1 LAIIEKFKG
10 GPVGLDNLAAAI
22 GEEKETIEDVIEP
35 YLIQQGYLMRT
46 PKGRIATDLSLKH
59 FNIQIDQSSNT
70 KKFMVARVHH
80 WPIRI
85 YYEDTDSGGVVYHSN
100 YLKFM
105 ERARTEWLR
114 DFEIDQKAL
123 KDNLNLMFVVH
134 EIDIKFTRPA
144 VFNDEI
150 EVQTKLEKLGSVKIE
165 LEQKIFRSS
174 EILIESRVVV
184 ASVNSISM

>member
-1 LAIIEKFKG
+1 
-10 GPVGLDNLAAAI
+10 
-22 GEEKETIEDVIEP
+22 
-35 YLIQQGYLMRT
+35 
-46 PKGRIATDLSLKH
+46 
-59 FNIQIDQSSNT
+59 
-70 KKFMVARVHH
+70 MVALVHH

-100 YLKFM
+100 YLKYM

-114 DFEIDQKAL
+114 DFKVDQKAL
-123 KDNLNLMFVVH
+123 QDNLNLMFVVH
-134 EIDIKFTRPA
+134 EIDIKFMRPA

-174 EILIESRVVV
+174 ELLIESRVVV
-184 ASVNSISM
+184 ASVNSISMKPMRIPNEIKLLMENE

>member
-1 LAIIEKFKG
+1 M
-10 GPVGLDNLAAAI
+10 V
-22 GEEKETIEDVIEP
+22 
-35 YLIQQGYLMRT
+35 
-46 PKGRIATDLSLKH
+46 GRI
-59 FNIQIDQSSNT
+59 
-70 KKFMVARVHH
+70 HH

-114 DFEIDQKAL
+114 DFKIDQKAL

-144 VFNDEI
+144 VFNNEI

-184 ASVNSISM
+184 ASVNSISMKPMRIPNEIKLLMENE

>member
-1 LAIIEKFKG
+1 M
-10 GPVGLDNLAAAI
+10 V
-22 GEEKETIEDVIEP
+22 
-35 YLIQQGYLMRT
+35 
-46 PKGRIATDLSLKH
+46 GRI
-59 FNIQIDQSSNT
+59 
-70 KKFMVARVHH
+70 HH

-114 DFEIDQKAL
+114 DFEIDQKTL

-134 EIDIKFTRPA
+134 EIDIKFARPA

-184 ASVNSISM
+184 ASVNSMSMKPMRIPNEIKLLMENE

>member
-1 LAIIEKFKG
+1 
-10 GPVGLDNLAAAI
+10 
-22 GEEKETIEDVIEP
+22 
-35 YLIQQGYLMRT
+35 
-46 PKGRIATDLSLKH
+46 
-59 FNIQIDQSSNT
+59 
-70 KKFMVARVHH
+70 MVALVHH

-150 EVQTKLEKLGSVKIE
+150 EVQTKLEKLGSVKID

-174 EILIESRVVV
+174 ELLIESRVVV
-184 ASVNSISM
+184 ASVNSFSMKPMRIPNEIKLLMENE

>member
-1 LAIIEKFKG
+1 M
-10 GPVGLDNLAAAI
+10 V
-22 GEEKETIEDVIEP
+22 
-35 YLIQQGYLMRT
+35 
-46 PKGRIATDLSLKH
+46 GRI
-59 FNIQIDQSSNT
+59 
-70 KKFMVARVHH
+70 HH

-100 YLKFM
+100 YLKYM

-134 EIDIKFTRPA
+134 EIDIKFIRPA

-150 EVQTKLEKLGSVKIE
+150 EVQTKKDKLGAVKIE

-174 EILIESRVVV
+174 ELLIESRVVV
-184 ASVNSISM
+184 ASVNSISMKPMRIPNEIKLLMENE

>member
-1 LAIIEKFKG
+1 
-10 GPVGLDNLAAAI
+10 
-22 GEEKETIEDVIEP
+22 
-35 YLIQQGYLMRT
+35 
-46 PKGRIATDLSLKH
+46 
-59 FNIQIDQSSNT
+59 
-70 KKFMVARVHH
+70 MVALVHH

-105 ERARTEWLR
+105 ERSRTEWLR

-134 EIDIKFTRPA
+134 EIDIKFTSPA

-184 ASVNSISM
+184 ASVNSISMKPMRIPNEIKLLMENK

>member
-1 LAIIEKFKG
+1 
-10 GPVGLDNLAAAI
+10 
-22 GEEKETIEDVIEP
+22 
-35 YLIQQGYLMRT
+35 
-46 PKGRIATDLSLKH
+46 
-59 FNIQIDQSSNT
+59 
-70 KKFMVARVHH
+70 MVALVHH

-100 YLKFM
+100 YLKYM

-114 DFEIDQKAL
+114 DFKVDQKAL

-134 EIDIKFTRPA
+134 EIDIKFIRPA

-165 LEQKIFRSS
+165 LEQKIFRST

-184 ASVNSISM
+184 ASVNSFSMKPMRIPNEIKLLMENEL

>member
-1 LAIIEKFKG
+1 M
-10 GPVGLDNLAAAI
+10 V
-22 GEEKETIEDVIEP
+22 
-35 YLIQQGYLMRT
+35 
-46 PKGRIATDLSLKH
+46 GRI
-59 FNIQIDQSSNT
+59 
-70 KKFMVARVHH
+70 HH

-85 YYEDTDSGGVVYHSN
+85 YYEDTDSGDVVYHSN

-114 DFEIDQKAL
+114 NFEIDQRAL

-134 EIDIKFTRPA
+134 EIDIKFMRPA

-174 EILIESRVVV
+174 EILIESKVVV
-184 ASVNSISM
+184 ASVNSISMKPMRIPDEIKLLMEDE

>member
-1 LAIIEKFKG
+1 M
-10 GPVGLDNLAAAI
+10 V
-22 GEEKETIEDVIEP
+22 
-35 YLIQQGYLMRT
+35 
-46 PKGRIATDLSLKH
+46 GRI
-59 FNIQIDQSSNT
+59 
-70 KKFMVARVHH
+70 HH

-134 EIDIKFTRPA
+134 EIDIKFMKPA

-150 EVQTKLEKLGSVKIE
+150 EVQTKLKKLGSVKIE

-174 EILIESRVVV
+174 ELLIESRVVV
-184 ASVNSISM
+184 ASVNSISMKPMRIPNEIKLLMENK

>member
-1 LAIIEKFKG
+1 
-10 GPVGLDNLAAAI
+10 
-22 GEEKETIEDVIEP
+22 
-35 YLIQQGYLMRT
+35 
-46 PKGRIATDLSLKH
+46 
-59 FNIQIDQSSNT
+59 
-70 KKFMVARVHH
+70 MVALVHH

-85 YYEDTDSGGVVYHSN
+85 YYEDTDSGSVVYHSN

-174 EILIESRVVV
+174 ELLIESRVVV
-184 ASVNSISM
+184 ASVNSISMKPMRIPNEIKLLMENK

>member
-1 LAIIEKFKG
+1 
-10 GPVGLDNLAAAI
+10 
-22 GEEKETIEDVIEP
+22 
-35 YLIQQGYLMRT
+35 
-46 PKGRIATDLSLKH
+46 
-59 FNIQIDQSSNT
+59 
-70 KKFMVARVHH
+70 MVALVHH
-80 WPIRI
+80 WPLRI

-114 DFEIDQKAL
+114 DFKIDQRAL

-165 LEQKIFRSS
+165 LEQKIFRST

-184 ASVNSISM
+184 ASVNSFSMKPMRIPNEIKLLMENE

>member
-1 LAIIEKFKG
+1 M
-10 GPVGLDNLAAAI
+10 V
-22 GEEKETIEDVIEP
+22 
-35 YLIQQGYLMRT
+35 
-46 PKGRIATDLSLKH
+46 GRI
-59 FNIQIDQSSNT
+59 
-70 KKFMVARVHH
+70 HH

-100 YLKFM
+100 YLKYM

-134 EIDIKFTRPA
+134 EIDIKFIRPA

-174 EILIESRVVV
+174 ELLIESRVVV
-184 ASVNSISM
+184 ASVNSISMKPMRIPNEIKLLMENE

>member
-1 LAIIEKFKG
+1 
-10 GPVGLDNLAAAI
+10 
-22 GEEKETIEDVIEP
+22 
-35 YLIQQGYLMRT
+35 
-46 PKGRIATDLSLKH
+46 
-59 FNIQIDQSSNT
+59 
-70 KKFMVARVHH
+70 MVALVHH

-100 YLKFM
+100 YLKYM

-134 EIDIKFTRPA
+134 EIDIKFIRPA

-165 LEQKIFRSS
+165 LEQKIFRST

-184 ASVNSISM
+184 ASVNSFSMKPMRIPNEIKLLMENE

>member
-1 LAIIEKFKG
+1 
-10 GPVGLDNLAAAI
+10 
-22 GEEKETIEDVIEP
+22 
-35 YLIQQGYLMRT
+35 
-46 PKGRIATDLSLKH
+46 
-59 FNIQIDQSSNT
+59 
-70 KKFMVARVHH
+70 MVALVHH
-80 WPIRI
+80 WPLRI

-114 DFEIDQKAL
+114 DFEIDQKLL

-134 EIDIKFTRPA
+134 EIDIKFMRPA
-144 VFNDEI
+144 IFNDEI

-165 LEQKIFRSS
+165 LEQKIFRST

-184 ASVNSISM
+184 ASVNSFSMKPMRIPNEIKLLMENE

>member
-1 LAIIEKFKG
+1 
-10 GPVGLDNLAAAI
+10 
-22 GEEKETIEDVIEP
+22 
-35 YLIQQGYLMRT
+35 
-46 PKGRIATDLSLKH
+46 
-59 FNIQIDQSSNT
+59 
-70 KKFMVARVHH
+70 MVALVHH

-134 EIDIKFTRPA
+134 EIDIKFNRPA
-144 VFNDEI
+144 VFNDEV
-150 EVQTKLEKLGSVKIE
+150 EVQTT
-165 LEQKIFRSS
+165 
-174 EILIESRVVV
+174 
-184 ASVNSISM
+184 

>member
-1 LAIIEKFKG
+1 M
-10 GPVGLDNLAAAI
+10 VG
-22 GEEKETIEDVIEP
+22 
-35 YLIQQGYLMRT
+35 
-46 PKGRIATDLSLKH
+46 
-59 FNIQIDQSSNT
+59 
-70 KKFMVARVHH
+70 RVHH

-105 ERARTEWLR
+105 ERARTECLR

-134 EIDIKFTRPA
+134 EIDIKFNRPA

-165 LEQKIFRSS
+165 LEQIIFRST
-174 EILIESRVVV
+174 EILTESRVVV
-184 ASVNSISM
+184 ASVNSFSMKPMRIPNEIKLLMENE

>member
-1 LAIIEKFKG
+1 M
-10 GPVGLDNLAAAI
+10 V
-22 GEEKETIEDVIEP
+22 
-35 YLIQQGYLMRT
+35 
-46 PKGRIATDLSLKH
+46 GRI
-59 FNIQIDQSSNT
+59 
-70 KKFMVARVHH
+70 HH

-114 DFEIDQKAL
+114 DFEIDQKTL

-134 EIDIKFTRPA
+134 EIDIKFSRPA

-184 ASVNSISM
+184 ASVNSMSMKPMRIPNEIKLLMENE

>member
-1 LAIIEKFKG
+1 
-10 GPVGLDNLAAAI
+10 
-22 GEEKETIEDVIEP
+22 
-35 YLIQQGYLMRT
+35 
-46 PKGRIATDLSLKH
+46 
-59 FNIQIDQSSNT
+59 
-70 KKFMVARVHH
+70 MVALVHH
-80 WPIRI
+80 WPLRI

-150 EVQTKLEKLGSVKIE
+150 EVQTKLEKLGLVKIE
-165 LEQKIFRSS
+165 LEQKIFRST
-174 EILIESRVVV
+174 EILTESRVVV
-184 ASVNSISM
+184 ASVNSFSMKPMRIPNEIKLLMENE

>member
-1 LAIIEKFKG
+1 
-10 GPVGLDNLAAAI
+10 
-22 GEEKETIEDVIEP
+22 
-35 YLIQQGYLMRT
+35 
-46 PKGRIATDLSLKH
+46 
-59 FNIQIDQSSNT
+59 
-70 KKFMVARVHH
+70 MVALVHH

-100 YLKFM
+100 YLKFL

-114 DFEIDQKAL
+114 DYKIDQRAL

-134 EIDIKFTRPA
+134 EIDIKFIRPA

-150 EVQTKLEKLGSVKIE
+150 EVRTKLEKLGSVKIE

-174 EILIESRVVV
+174 ELLIESRVVV
-184 ASVNSISM
+184 ASVNSISMKPMRIPNEIKLLMENE

>member
-1 LAIIEKFKG
+1 
-10 GPVGLDNLAAAI
+10 
-22 GEEKETIEDVIEP
+22 
-35 YLIQQGYLMRT
+35 
-46 PKGRIATDLSLKH
+46 
-59 FNIQIDQSSNT
+59 
-70 KKFMVARVHH
+70 MVALVHH

-100 YLKFM
+100 YLKFL

-114 DFEIDQKAL
+114 DFKIDQRAL

-150 EVQTKLEKLGSVKIE
+150 EVRTKLEKLGSVKIE

-174 EILIESRVVV
+174 ELLIESRVVV
-184 ASVNSISM
+184 ASVNSISMKPMRIPNEIKLLMENK

>member
-1 LAIIEKFKG
+1 
-10 GPVGLDNLAAAI
+10 
-22 GEEKETIEDVIEP
+22 
-35 YLIQQGYLMRT
+35 
-46 PKGRIATDLSLKH
+46 
-59 FNIQIDQSSNT
+59 
-70 KKFMVARVHH
+70 MVALVHH

-100 YLKFM
+100 YLKYM

-114 DFEIDQKAL
+114 DFKVDQKAL

-134 EIDIKFTRPA
+134 EIDIKFIRPA

-174 EILIESRVVV
+174 EILTESRVVV
-184 ASVNSISM
+184 ASVNTISMKPMRIPNEIKLLMENK

>member
-1 LAIIEKFKG
+1 M
-10 GPVGLDNLAAAI
+10 V
-22 GEEKETIEDVIEP
+22 
-35 YLIQQGYLMRT
+35 
-46 PKGRIATDLSLKH
+46 GRI
-59 FNIQIDQSSNT
+59 
-70 KKFMVARVHH
+70 HH

-134 EIDIKFTRPA
+134 EIDIKFMRPA
-144 VFNDEI
+144 VFDDEI

-174 EILIESRVVV
+174 EL
-184 ASVNSISM
+184 

>member
-1 LAIIEKFKG
+1 M
-10 GPVGLDNLAAAI
+10 V
-22 GEEKETIEDVIEP
+22 
-35 YLIQQGYLMRT
+35 
-46 PKGRIATDLSLKH
+46 GRIH
-59 FNIQIDQSSNT
+59 Y
-70 KKFMVARVHH
+70 

-134 EIDIKFTRPA
+134 EIDIKFMRPA

-165 LEQKIFRSS
+165 LEQKIFRST
-174 EILIESRVVV
+174 EILTESRVVV
-184 ASVNSISM
+184 ASVNSFSMKPMRIPNEIKLLMENE

>member
-1 LAIIEKFKG
+1 
-10 GPVGLDNLAAAI
+10 
-22 GEEKETIEDVIEP
+22 
-35 YLIQQGYLMRT
+35 
-46 PKGRIATDLSLKH
+46 
-59 FNIQIDQSSNT
+59 
-70 KKFMVARVHH
+70 MVALVHH

-134 EIDIKFTRPA
+134 EIDIKFMRPA

-150 EVQTKLEKLGSVKIE
+150 QVQTKLKKLGSVKIE

-174 EILIESRVVV
+174 ELLIESQVVV
-184 ASVNSISM
+184 ASVNSISMKPMRIPNEIKLLMENE

>member
-1 LAIIEKFKG
+1 
-10 GPVGLDNLAAAI
+10 
-22 GEEKETIEDVIEP
+22 
-35 YLIQQGYLMRT
+35 
-46 PKGRIATDLSLKH
+46 
-59 FNIQIDQSSNT
+59 
-70 KKFMVARVHH
+70 MVALVHH

-100 YLKFM
+100 YLKYM

-114 DFEIDQKAL
+114 DFKVDQKSL
-123 KDNLNLMFVVH
+123 KDNLNLIFFVH
-134 EIDIKFTRPA
+134 EIDIKFVRPA

-165 LEQKIFRSS
+165 LEQKIFRST

-184 ASVNSISM
+184 ASVNSFSMKPMRIPNEIKLLMENEL

>member
-1 LAIIEKFKG
+1 M
-10 GPVGLDNLAAAI
+10 V
-22 GEEKETIEDVIEP
+22 
-35 YLIQQGYLMRT
+35 
-46 PKGRIATDLSLKH
+46 GRI
-59 FNIQIDQSSNT
+59 
-70 KKFMVARVHH
+70 HH

-184 ASVNSISM
+184 ASVNSMSMKPMRIPNEIKLLMENE

>member
-1 LAIIEKFKG
+1 
-10 GPVGLDNLAAAI
+10 
-22 GEEKETIEDVIEP
+22 
-35 YLIQQGYLMRT
+35 
-46 PKGRIATDLSLKH
+46 
-59 FNIQIDQSSNT
+59 
-70 KKFMVARVHH
+70 MVALVHH

-100 YLKFM
+100 YLKYM

-114 DFEIDQKAL
+114 DFKVDQKAL

-134 EIDIKFTRPA
+134 EIDIKFIRPA

-150 EVQTKLEKLGSVKIE
+150 VVQTKKDKLGSVKIE

-174 EILIESRVVV
+174 ELLIESRVVV
-184 ASVNSISM
+184 ASVNSISMKPMRIPNEIKLLMENE

>member
-1 LAIIEKFKG
+1 M
-10 GPVGLDNLAAAI
+10 V
-22 GEEKETIEDVIEP
+22 
-35 YLIQQGYLMRT
+35 
-46 PKGRIATDLSLKH
+46 GRI
-59 FNIQIDQSSNT
+59 
-70 KKFMVARVHH
+70 HH

-134 EIDIKFTRPA
+134 EIDIKFTRSA

-174 EILIESRVVV
+174 ELLIESRVVV
-184 ASVNSISM
+184 ASVNSISMKPMRIPNEIKLLMENK

>member
-1 LAIIEKFKG
+1 M
-10 GPVGLDNLAAAI
+10 V
-22 GEEKETIEDVIEP
+22 
-35 YLIQQGYLMRT
+35 
-46 PKGRIATDLSLKH
+46 GRIH
-59 FNIQIDQSSNT
+59 Q
-70 KKFMVARVHH
+70 

-134 EIDIKFTRPA
+134 EIDIKFMRPA

-150 EVQTKLEKLGSVKIE
+150 EVQTKLKKLGSVKIE
-165 LEQKIFRSS
+165 LEQKIFSSS
-174 EILIESRVVV
+174 ELLIESRVVV
-184 ASVNSISM
+184 ASVNSISMKPMRIPNEIKLLMENK

>member
-1 LAIIEKFKG
+1 
-10 GPVGLDNLAAAI
+10 
-22 GEEKETIEDVIEP
+22 
-35 YLIQQGYLMRT
+35 
-46 PKGRIATDLSLKH
+46 
-59 FNIQIDQSSNT
+59 
-70 KKFMVARVHH
+70 MVALVHH

-100 YLKFM
+100 YLKYM

-114 DFEIDQKAL
+114 DFKVDQKAL

-134 EIDIKFTRPA
+134 EIDIKFIRPA

-150 EVQTKLEKLGSVKIE
+150 EVQTKKDKLGSVKIE

-174 EILIESRVVV
+174 ELLIESRVVV
-184 ASVNSISM
+184 ASVNSISMKPMRIPNEIKLLMENE

>member
-1 LAIIEKFKG
+1 
-10 GPVGLDNLAAAI
+10 
-22 GEEKETIEDVIEP
+22 
-35 YLIQQGYLMRT
+35 
-46 PKGRIATDLSLKH
+46 
-59 FNIQIDQSSNT
+59 
-70 KKFMVARVHH
+70 MVALVHH

-123 KDNLNLMFVVH
+123 KNNLNLMFVVH

-150 EVQTKLEKLGSVKIE
+150 VVQTNLEKMGSVKIE

-174 EILIESRVVV
+174 ELLIESRVVV
-184 ASVNSISM
+184 ASVNSISMKPMRIPNEIKLLMENE

>member
-1 LAIIEKFKG
+1 M
-10 GPVGLDNLAAAI
+10 V
-22 GEEKETIEDVIEP
+22 
-35 YLIQQGYLMRT
+35 
-46 PKGRIATDLSLKH
+46 GRI
-59 FNIQIDQSSNT
+59 
-70 KKFMVARVHH
+70 HH

-174 EILIESRVVV
+174 ELLIESRVVV
-184 ASVNSISM
+184 ASVNSILMKPMRIPNVIKLLMENK